1 MFMNLLKSLL
11 HNIGVVAVGFGVALL
26 GRGLDYLLGITDFR
40 SLVASIAGVPLLALG
55 FFLRAWATWHF
66 YQHRMKVISLSP
78 QQTLITTGPY
88 RFSRNPLYLGGN
100 VFIFFG
106 ASMMLGSPSAL
117 LITALHIPV
126 VDLLIRREEKQLEQ
140 TFGEEWRR
148 YKERVRRWL

>member
-11 HNIGVVAVGFGVALL
+11 HKIGVVDVGLGGDLL
-26 GRGLDYLLGITDFR
+26 GRGLDYFLGITDFR

-66 YQHRMKVISLSP
+66 YQQRMKVISLYP

-88 RFSRNPLYLGGN
+88 RFSRNRLYLAGN

-106 ASMMLGSPSAL
+106 ASLMMVS
-117 LITALHIPV
+117 
-126 VDLLIRREEKQLEQ
+126 
-140 TFGEEWRR
+140 
-148 YKERVRRWL
+148 

>member
-11 HNIGVVAVGFGVALL
+11 HNIGVVAVGFSVALL

-66 YQHRMKVISLSP
+66 YQRRMKVISLSP

-88 RFSRNPLYLGGN
+88 RFSRNPLFLGGN

-106 ASMMLGSPSAL
+106 ASMLLRSASVF
-117 LITALHIPV
+117 IIPPLHLPI
-126 VDLLIRREEKQLEQ
+126 VDLII
-140 TFGEEWRR
+140 WRH
-148 YKERVRRWL
+148 ER